1 MPNWR
6 MRRTSLFAVLS
17 SSSRYL
23 VSILGGYIVEWKS
36 MSNPNLWLDR
46 LWLPIFLMR
55 TSRNWCDFKLH
66 EYSPTFH
73 KVTPYMWT
81 ICRIKN
87 HLCRLFLVDNDI
99 IIHNLPQ
106 VTELSFLCMYCSVS
120 LNHTKNCVYAATRKN
135 PITWALCSGFKHK
148 HLLKRSLMHEN
159 PDNLSRVPI
168 LAWPGMTLSP
178 TSHG

>member
-1 MPNWR
+1 MKCGKIPAFYTNGNFMLNWR

-66 EYSPTFH
+66 KYSLTFH

-87 HLCRLFLVDNDI
+87 HLCRLFLVANDI

-106 VTELSFLCMYCSVS
+106 VTEMSFCACIALYRWTTPRTVFTRPSGKTQSLGLFVLVLSINIC
-120 LNHTKNCVYAATRKN
+120 
-135 PITWALCSGFKHK
+135 
-148 HLLKRSLMHEN
+148 
-159 PDNLSRVPI
+159 
-168 LAWPGMTLSP
+168 
-178 TSHG
+178 